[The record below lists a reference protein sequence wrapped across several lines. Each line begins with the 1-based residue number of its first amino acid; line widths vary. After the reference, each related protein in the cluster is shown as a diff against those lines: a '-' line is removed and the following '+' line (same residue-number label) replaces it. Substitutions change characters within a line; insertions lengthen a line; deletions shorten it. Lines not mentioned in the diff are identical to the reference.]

1 MNQFFSMVTSDMHTL
16 LETNE
21 RRPVPQ
27 FSKYEIDTNGF
38 IYRKGKR
45 VSSQLKSGRWYSV
58 IYNNYNNQVIVD
70 TKRLAEAIFKGDPPE
85 LTREDIEV
93 HLKAIPVPDFPR
105 YAVAQHG
112 AIYCM
117 DPPRRGRHA
126 GKRYLLRE
134 FVSSS
139 NKKPYV
145 TLYDYEGR
153 RRNVQVEKVVHS
165 AWGSTETFPLD
176 DE

>member
-1 MNQFFSMVTSDMHTL
+1 MITSDMHTL

-21 RRPVPQ
+21 RRPIPQ
-27 FSKYEIDTNGF
+27 FSKYEIDTSGF
-38 IYRKGKR
+38 IYRKGKCI
-45 VSSQLKSGRWYSV
+45 SSQLKSGRWYSV

-93 HLKAIPVPDFPR
+93 HLKAITVPDFPR

-165 AWGSTETFPLD
+165 AWGSTKTFPLD

>member
-21 RRPVPQ
+21 RRPIPQ

-38 IYRKGKR
+38 IYRNGK
-45 VSSQLKSGRWYSV
+45 WYSV
-58 IYNNYNNQVIVD
+58 IYYDVKTQISLD

>member
-1 MNQFFSMVTSDMHTL
+1 MHTL

-70 TKRLAEAIFKGDPPE
+70 TKRLAEAIFKGAPPE

-93 HLKAIPVPDFPR
+93 HLKAITVPDFPR

-126 GKRYLLRE
+126 GKRYLLKE
-134 FVSSS
+134 SVTKA

-145 TLYDYEGR
+145 LLYDYEGR
-153 RRNVQVEKVVHS
+153 RRSVQVEKVVHS
-165 AWGSTETFPLD
+165 AWGSTKTFPLD

>member
-1 MNQFFSMVTSDMHTL
+1 MHTL

-21 RRPVPQ
+21 RRPIPQ
-27 FSKYEIDTNGF
+27 FSKYEIDLNGF
-38 IYRKGKR
+38 VYRKGKR
-45 VSSQLKSGRWYSV
+45 VSSHYKNGRWYSS
-58 IYNNYNNQVIVD
+58 IYCADGIRAHVD

-93 HLKAIPVPDFPR
+93 HLKAITVPDFPR

-126 GKRYLLRE
+126 GKRYLLKE
-134 FVSSS
+134 SISKS

-145 TLYDYEGR
+145 LLYDYEGL

-165 AWGSTETFPLD
+165 AWGSTKTFPLD

>member
-1 MNQFFSMVTSDMHTL
+1 MNQFFSMLTSDMHTL

-21 RRPVPQ
+21 RHPIPQ

-38 IYRKGKR
+38 IYRNGNR
-45 VSSQLKSGRWYSV
+45 VSSHYKNGRWYS
-58 IYNNYNNQVIVD
+58 YMYRDQGHQTTVD
-70 TKRLAEAIFKGDPPE
+70 TKRLAEAIFKRKPPE
-85 LTREDIEV
+85 LTRENIEI
-93 HLKAIPVPDFPR
+93 HLKAITVPDFPR

-134 FVSSS
+134 FVSRS

-145 TLYDYEGR
+145 TLYDYEGM

-165 AWGSTETFPLD
+165 AWGSTKTFPLD

>member
-1 MNQFFSMVTSDMHTL
+1 MHTL

-21 RRPVPQ
+21 RRPIPQ
-27 FSKYEIDTNGF
+27 FSNYEIDTNGF

-45 VSSQLKSGRWYSV
+45 LASRYKNGRWYSALCRPDGRKSDV
-58 IYNNYNNQVIVD
+58 A
-70 TKRLAEAIFKGDPPE
+70 TKRLAEAIFKRKPPE

-93 HLKAIPVPDFPR
+93 HLKAITVPDYPR

-126 GKRYLLRE
+126 GKRYLLKE
-134 FVSSS
+134 SVSKS

-145 TLYDYEGR
+145 LLYDYEGR
-153 RRNVQVEKVVHS
+153 RRSVQVEKVVHS
-165 AWGSTETFPLD
+165 AWGSTKTFPLD

>member
-1 MNQFFSMVTSDMHTL
+1 MHTL

-21 RRPVPQ
+21 RRPIPQ
-27 FSKYEIDTNGF
+27 FNNYEIDTNGF
-38 IYRKGKR
+38 IYHNDKR
-45 VSSQLKSGRWYSV
+45 IASRYINGRWYSQ
-58 IYNNYNNQVIVD
+58 IYYFDNKCTSVD

-93 HLKAIPVPDFPR
+93 HLKAITVPDFPR

-126 GKRYLLRE
+126 GKRYLLKE
-134 FVSSS
+134 SISKS

-145 TLYDYEGR
+145 LLYDYEGL

-165 AWGSTETFPLD
+165 AWGSTKTFPLD

>member
-1 MNQFFSMVTSDMHTL
+1 MLTSDMHTL

-21 RRPVPQ
+21 RRPIPQ
-27 FSKYEIDTNGF
+27 FNNYEIDTNGF
-38 IYRKGKR
+38 IYHNDKR
-45 VSSQLKSGRWYSV
+45 IASRYINGRWYSQ
-58 IYNNYNNQVIVD
+58 IYYFDNKCTSVD

-93 HLKAIPVPDFPR
+93 HLKAITVPDFPR

-134 FVSSS
+134 FVSRS

-145 TLYDYEGR
+145 TLYDYEGL

-165 AWGSTETFPLD
+165 AWGSTKTFPLD

>member
-93 HLKAIPVPDFPR
+93 HLKAVTVPDFPR

-126 GKRYLLRE
+126 GKRYLLKE
-134 FVSSS
+134 SVSKS

-145 TLYDYEGR
+145 LLYDYEGR
-153 RRNVQVEKVVHS
+153 RRSVQVEKVVHS
-165 AWGSTETFPLD
+165 AWGSTKTFPLD

>member
-1 MNQFFSMVTSDMHTL
+1 MNQFFSMLASDMHTL
-16 LETNE
+16 LGTNE
-21 RRPVPQ
+21 RRPIPQ
-27 FSKYEIDTNGF
+27 FNNYEIDTNGF
-38 IYRKGKR
+38 IYRNDKR
-45 VSSQLKSGRWYSV
+45 IASRYINGRWYSQ
-58 IYNNYNNQVIVD
+58 IYCLDNKCTSVD
-70 TKRLAEAIFKGDPPE
+70 TKRLAEAIFKRKPPE

-93 HLKAIPVPDFPR
+93 HLKAITVPDFPR

-126 GKRYLLRE
+126 GKRYLLKE
-134 FVSSS
+134 SVSKS

-145 TLYDYEGR
+145 LLYDYEGR
-153 RRNVQVEKVVHS
+153 RRSVQVEKVVHS
-165 AWGSTETFPLD
+165 AWGSTKTFPLD

>member
-1 MNQFFSMVTSDMHTL
+1 MLTSDMHTL

-21 RRPVPQ
+21 RRPIPQ
-27 FSKYEIDTNGF
+27 FNNYEIDTNGF
-38 IYRKGKR
+38 IYHNDKR
-45 VSSQLKSGRWYSV
+45 IASRYINGRWYSQ
-58 IYNNYNNQVIVD
+58 IYYFDNKCTSVD

-93 HLKAIPVPDFPR
+93 HLKAITVPDFPR

-126 GKRYLLRE
+126 GKRYLLKE
-134 FVSSS
+134 SVSKS

-145 TLYDYEGR
+145 LLYDYEGL

-165 AWGSTETFPLD
+165 AWGSTKTFPLD

>member
-1 MNQFFSMVTSDMHTL
+1 MLTSDMNTL

-21 RRPVPQ
+21 RRPIPQ

-45 VSSQLKSGRWYSV
+45 VSSRYQNGRWYSSL
-58 IYNNYNNQVIVD
+58 YPAKGTQVQVD
-70 TKRLAEAIFKGDPPE
+70 AQRLAEAIFKGDPPE

-93 HLKAIPVPDFPR
+93 HLKAITVPDFPR

-126 GKRYLLRE
+126 GKRYLLKE
-134 FVSSS
+134 SVTKA

-145 TLYDYEGR
+145 LLYDYEGR
-153 RRNVQVEKVVHS
+153 RRSVQVEKVVHS
-165 AWGSTETFPLD
+165 AWGSTKTFPLD

>member
-1 MNQFFSMVTSDMHTL
+1 MVTSDMHTL

-93 HLKAIPVPDFPR
+93 HLKAVTVPDFPR

-126 GKRYLLRE
+126 GKRYLLKE
-134 FVSSS
+134 SVTKA

-145 TLYDYEGR
+145 LLYDYEGR

-165 AWGSTETFPLD
+165 AWGSTKTFPLD